1 MDINVII
8 TRFLSGETNRQET
21 QVLQEWLS
29 QSLSNRKYFKEIDR
43 VYHATE
49 IIGNPDNINPE
60 EVWEAIKNK
69 LSEKTGISKEQ
80 ALRVKSIRKIQIY
93 RKLVVAATF
102 LLIIGLSFTGA
113 YLYFLNKTK
122 TLTAYNEIRV
132 PTGSKSSITLSDGS
146 KLWLNSLTNLKYPE
160 KFGPT
165 LREVYLE
172 GEAYF
177 EIAKDKDK
185 PFYVRT
191 SDLDIKVLGT
201 TFNVKSYADEG
212 TIETTLE
219 SGSLYI
225 SKKAEGKKTNQVI
238 LKPNQ
243 RLTFIKSEGR
253 ILVDD
258 IKDKLKGTK
267 ENKKTTDK
275 TGQRLEKLYLSKNID
290 TKLYT
295 SWKDNRLVFVD
306 ESFESLA
313 VKMERWY
320 NVKIII
326 KGDKLKQFRFTG
338 TFENETIEQALKA
351 LQITT
356 RFEFT
361 FDQNIITIQY
371 Y

>member
-8 TRFLSGETNRQET
+8 TKFLLGDINRQEM

-29 QSLSNRKYFKEIDR
+29 QSSSNRKYLTEIKR
-43 VYHATE
+43 IYHALE
-49 IIGNPDNINPE
+49 ILKNPDNINPE
-60 EVWEAIKNK
+60 VAWEAIKNR
-69 LSEKTGISKEQ
+69 LSAKTNFSKKQ
-80 ALRVKSIRKIQIY
+80 ALREKSARRITIY
-93 RKLVVAATF
+93 KKLVVAAFF
-102 LLIIGLSFTGA
+102 LLTISLSFTGA
-113 YLYFLNKTK
+113 YLYFLNKNK
-122 TLTAYNEIRV
+122 TVTAYNEISV
-132 PTGSKSSITLSDGS
+132 PKGSKGSITLSDGS
-146 KLWLNSLTNLKYPE
+146 KIWLNSSTNLKYPE
-160 KFGPT
+160 KFEPEF
-165 LREVYLE
+165 REVYLE

-177 EIAKDKDK
+177 KIAENKNK

-201 TFNVKSYADEG
+201 SFNVKSYANEG

-219 SGSLYI
+219 SGSLSI
-225 SKKAEGKKTNQVI
+225 SKKLEGKKTNQLV

-243 RLTFIKSEGR
+243 RLTFVKSEGR
-253 ILVDD
+253 ILGDE
-258 IKDKLKGTK
+258 IKSIRQ
-267 ENKKTTDK
+267 ENKM
-275 TGQRLEKLYLSKNID
+275 YLSENID

-320 NVKIII
+320 NVRIII

-338 TFENETIEQALKA
+338 TFEKENIEQALKA

-356 RFEFT
+356 RFKYS
-361 FDQNIITIQY
+361 FDKNIITIVY
-371 Y
+371 YSEY

>member
-1 MDINVII
+1 
-8 TRFLSGETNRQET
+8 
-21 QVLQEWLS
+21 
-29 QSLSNRKYFKEIDR
+29 
-43 VYHATE
+43 
-49 IIGNPDNINPE
+49 
-60 EVWEAIKNK
+60 
-69 LSEKTGISKEQ
+69 LSEKTGISKGQ
-80 ALRVKSIRKIQIY
+80 SLRVKSVRKIQIY
-93 RKLVVAATF
+93 KKLLVAAT
-102 LLIIGLSFTGA
+102 LLLTIGLSFTGA
-113 YLYFLNKTK
+113 YFYLINKTK
-122 TLTAYNEIRV
+122 TLAAYNEIRV
-132 PTGSKSSITLSDGS
+132 PKGSKSSITLSDGS
-146 KLWLNSLTNLKYPE
+146 KIWLNALTNLRYPQ

-177 EIAKDKDK
+177 KIAKDKNK

-201 TFNVKSYADEG
+201 TFNVKSYTDEG
-212 TIETTLE
+212 TIETILE
-219 SGSLYI
+219 SGSLCI
-225 SKKAEGKKTNQVI
+225 SKKVEGKKTNQVV

-243 RLTFIKSEGR
+243 KLTFIKSEGR

-258 IKDKLKGTK
+258 IKDKLKGLE
-267 ENKKTTDK
+267 ENKKTIEK

-320 NVKIII
+320 NVRIII

-338 TFENETIEQALKA
+338 IFENETIEQALKA

-356 RFEFT
+356 RFEYT